1 MCLLNQTLNRFFA
14 QKANRYSID
23 HYDHTVVGYMENSP
37 NDTGPNVSAQQTE
50 KFFIKPEYTFNIDS
64 TNRKLQVQKHK
75 NN

>member
-1 MCLLNQTLNRFFA
+1 
-14 QKANRYSID
+14 
-23 HYDHTVVGYMENSP
+23 MENSP